1 MSFGVP
7 VVSTDMTTPTFTGMH
22 TVAVPVTDQERT
34 QALFERFG
42 LQIGLDT
49 ELQPGFRWIEMAL
62 ADSPTS
68 LALVQTGPELPA
80 GIDTGIRL
88 TTTDARVLLTPASSS
103 LASTRASSWTG
114 RPPRSCSHSPTT
126 TGTASTLRRCDG
138 RASRWSRGPGPRRA
152 ADRTATTGS
161 TTRRAARWFGSF
173 AHHSHGDEL
182 NGVWAGQTGVVV
194 ASRPVRRI
202 V

>member
-1 MSFGVP
+1 
-7 VVSTDMTTPTFTGMH
+7 MTTPTFTGMH

-34 QALFERFG
+34 KALFERFG

-88 TTTDARVLLTPASSS
+88 TTTDARAAHASVIELGLDAGELLDWETAPLMFSFTDYDGNRFYASQ
-103 LASTRASSWTG
+103 
-114 RPPRSCSHSPTT
+114 
-126 TGTASTLRRCDG
+126 
-138 RASRWSRGPGPRRA
+138 
-152 ADRTATTGS
+152 
-161 TTRRAARWFGSF
+161 
-173 AHHSHGDEL
+173 
-182 NGVWAGQTGVVV
+182 V
-194 ASRPVRRI
+194 
-202 V
+202 